1 MIKPVTEFFPNA
13 VFTDKKYDSKNIFN
27 SNEFVTICRFIRRYS
42 IKFNF
47 KLMFKSKFNLYNSEW
62 LEIVF
67 ADRNRTYGAYD
78 LRKHYNSN
86 VLKAL
91 FFTATLISGGIFV
104 LSLLIRHQVDP
115 IAIIKHDAEV
125 VINLA
130 DLKPPPVEVAPAKN
144 QNKSQPATSSAATQK
159 AASSQIMKATADNL
173 VTEEPKPITA
183 QSSGAGLENMP
194 GDIPALNVP
203 AGGNGTATGTDK
215 PDNGVKTTAM
225 LEKLP
230 KFPGGMEAWAKFLSK
245 NLRYPEQASNEGIS
259 GRVYMSFIV
268 EKDGQ
273 ITDIQVLKAAG
284 YGFDEEAKRVL
295 KLAPAWKPG
304 IQNGKAVRVRYTIP
318 LNFTISN

>member
-1 MIKPVTEFFPNA
+1 
-13 VFTDKKYDSKNIFN
+13 
-27 SNEFVTICRFIRRYS
+27 
-42 IKFNF
+42 
-47 KLMFKSKFNLYNSEW
+47 MFQLKFNLYNVEW
-62 LEIVF
+62 LDVVF
-67 ADRNRTYGAYD
+67 SERNKSYGAYE

-86 VLKAL
+86 MLKAL
-91 FFTATLISGGIFV
+91 FITATFFTALISVTSSLIKQHHDPAAITKHEQETLI
-104 LSLLIRHQVDP
+104 
-115 IAIIKHDAEV
+115 
-125 VINLA
+125 NLT
-130 DLKPPPVEVAPAKN
+130 DLKPPPEVAPAKKL
-144 QNKSQPATSSAATQK
+144 NKVQPPAQTAIQK
-159 AASSQIMKATADNL
+159 AAPSQLMKVTPDDL
-173 VTEEPKPITA
+173 VKVDPKPITA
-183 QSSGAGLENMP
+183 QNSTTGVQDISGDQIA
-194 GDIPALNVP
+194 ALNVP
-203 AGGNGTATGTDK
+203 AGGNGTSTEPDK
-215 PDNGVKTTAM
+215 PDNEAKNVAL

-230 KFPGGMEAWAKFLSK
+230 EFPGGMEAWSKFLSK